1 MVQIKGNPEFIGV
14 VMGEEKTSLGRGQIV
29 PEGADLPGGIP
40 ARFFD
45 LDDAGSQIGQ
55 KLAAKAAL
63 LISQI

>member
-1 MVQIKGNPEFIGV
+1 
-14 VMGEEKTSLGRGQIV
+14 MGQVV

-45 LDDAGSQIGQ
+45 LDDTGSQISQ

-63 LISQI
+63 LIRQI